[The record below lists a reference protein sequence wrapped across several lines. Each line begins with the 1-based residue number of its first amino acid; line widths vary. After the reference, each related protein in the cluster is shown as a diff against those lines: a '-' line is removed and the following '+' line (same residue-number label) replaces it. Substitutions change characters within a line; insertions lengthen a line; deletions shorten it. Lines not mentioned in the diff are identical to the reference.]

1 MSKESTDYSIL
12 AVDTSSPLASLAIVR
27 GELTLAALAGNAHLP
42 HSQTFF
48 SNLPILLQLAGLE
61 MRQIDAFAAATGP
74 GSFTGLRVGLAAVKG
89 LAHTLDRPAIGVCSF
104 DALALG
110 SGASGPVLVMLD
122 AGREEA
128 YCGLREATGDGNVKG
143 IGQDRVGKPAF
154 VLPDLLAGVKSL
166 VATGS
171 AAVKFKKEIDIA
183 AGGVGVDQVEVRQPW
198 QLTASIVAL
207 VAARRLVAGIKPE
220 LHPYYVRKSDAE
232 IKLMGLK

>member
-27 GELTLAALAGNAHLP
+27 GELTLAVLAGGAHLP

-48 SNLPILLQLAGLE
+48 SNLSILLQLAGLE

-89 LAHTLDRPAIGVCSF
+89 LAHTLTRPAIGVSSF
-104 DALALG
+104 DALAL
-110 SGASGPVLVMLD
+110 ASGSSGPILVMLD

-128 YCGLREATGDGNVKG
+128 YCGLREANGDGRSKV
-143 IGQDRVGKPAF
+143 IGHDRVGKPSYI
-154 VLPDLLAGVKSL
+154 LPGLLAGVKSL
-166 VATGS
+166 VVTGS
-171 AAVKFKKEIDIA
+171 GAIKFEKEIDMV
-183 AGGVGVDQVEVRQPW
+183 AGGAGVDQIEVRQSW
-198 QLTASIVAL
+198 QLTASIVAIA
-207 VAARRLVAGIKPE
+207 AARRLAAGIQSE

-232 IKLMGLK
+232 IKLMGRK